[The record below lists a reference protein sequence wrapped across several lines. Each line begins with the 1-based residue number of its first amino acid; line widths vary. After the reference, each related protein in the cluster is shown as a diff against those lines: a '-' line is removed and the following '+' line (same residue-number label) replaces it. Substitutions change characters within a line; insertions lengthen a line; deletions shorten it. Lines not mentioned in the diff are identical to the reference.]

1 MKNCIKNV
9 NFIHS
14 GDMQIADTQG
24 VKMVFATS
32 VYASGT
38 KILKQMFIK
47 TYQSKDHLGTFA
59 YHVFA
64 AQLVGFKNMAI
75 FTVKQEK
82 ALDVVFTKTLGDKS
96 VNLDFASEANL
107 EVLVCHLTRAQN
119 NCENHL

>member
-47 TYQSKDHLGTFA
+47 TYYSKDRQGTFA

-64 AQLVGFKNMAI
+64 AQLAGFKNMAI